1 MQKAFFFEEFS
12 LDLSDSTMCILPVN
26 RQIFPILLCSSY
38 RVCGCI
44 SHRFVL
50 FLVSFYGCSF
60 PVVLLL
66 ASRRQTALSMRALTE
81 YNNRDQVGRVNMFLI
96 FNIENSL
103 SSPRGLF
110 ISPENMHN
118 KVCKMALGVHS
129 KASNHAVK
137 GELDVFLFILLFTLE
152 FYLPYKIN
160 KF

>member
-1 MQKAFFFEEFS
+1 
-12 LDLSDSTMCILPVN
+12 
-26 RQIFPILLCSSY
+26 
-38 RVCGCI
+38 
-44 SHRFVL
+44 
-50 FLVSFYGCSF
+50 
-60 PVVLLL
+60 
-66 ASRRQTALSMRALTE
+66 MRALTE

-118 KVCKMALGVHS
+118 KVCKMALRVHS